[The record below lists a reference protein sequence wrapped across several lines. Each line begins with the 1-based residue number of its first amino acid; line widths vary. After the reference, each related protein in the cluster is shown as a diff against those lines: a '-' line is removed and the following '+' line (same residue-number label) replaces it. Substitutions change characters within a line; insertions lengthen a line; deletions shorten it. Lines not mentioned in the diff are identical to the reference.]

1 MAGHHAGDLPGRP
14 AGPVSTCSVPGAPRH
29 RPAPRPQRPCR
40 PPGPRR
46 RRSRDA
52 GQAAALGCGRP
63 RASQPRPPPHHPLP
77 VRPDAGRRPRRPPT
91 AAARRPL
98 RPAGAAR
105 HRATRGPARRGQ
117 RDGSAAD
124 TRACPAGH
132 LEARTPGLEAPDTW
146 MLEVRSTGWTDI
158 PRRTGRGGQGNARPG
173 RRPDILGPATP
184 AGRPVK
190 PSTSS
195 HAGPVTP
202 SRPAPQRPTRR
213 RSRRPGR
220 TACRP
225 LLRSRCRPPRS
236 GSATGRRPWP
246 DQATRSQAATRPGC
260 RRRQRPTAQ
269 VHATAPLSSLAPA
282 GAWGSRTP
290 YRRAWPSA
298 AAAHPCPHRLLK
310 AVAAGAPMA
319 DDDHVASRPTGVGTS
334 LPGATNDRRRH
345 HR

>member
-91 AAARRPL
+91 AAARRP
-98 RPAGAAR
+98 PAPGRGGPSPSHPGSSAAR
-105 HRATRGPARRGQ
+105 TARRQ
-117 RDGSAAD
+117 R
-124 TRACPAGH
+124 RGH
-132 LEARTPGLEAPDTW
+132 QSLSGRTPGGPGHLDTGHRTPDTW

-298 AAAHPCPHRLLK
+298 AAAHPALIAC
-310 AVAAGAPMA
+310 
-319 DDDHVASRPTGVGTS
+319 SR
-334 LPGATNDRRRH
+334 R
-345 HR
+345 

>member
-40 PPGPRR
+40 P
-46 RRSRDA
+46 A
-52 GQAAALGCGRP
+52 GAKAA
-63 RASQPRPPPHHPLP
+63 PPP
-77 VRPDAGRRPRRPPT
+77 GRRPNGGPGLRSTSCQPATATAAPSPSRPARCRQATTPPT
-91 AAARRPL
+91 DRGGTSTPAPGRGGPSPSHPGSSAAR
-98 RPAGAAR
+98 
-105 HRATRGPARRGQ
+105 TARRQ
-117 RDGSAAD
+117 R
-124 TRACPAGH
+124 RGH
-132 LEARTPGLEAPDTW
+132 QSLSGRTPGGPGHLDTGHRTPDTW

-202 SRPAPQRPTRR
+202 SRPAPQRPPRR

-236 GSATGRRPWP
+236 GPTTGRRPWP

-298 AAAHPCPHRLLK
+298 AAAHPALIAC
-310 AVAAGAPMA
+310 
-319 DDDHVASRPTGVGTS
+319 SR
-334 LPGATNDRRRH
+334 R
-345 HR
+345 